1 MMYLIGMGLSDEY
14 DLSIKA
20 LEKLKKCDSIY
31 CELYTNKWIG
41 DLKNLEKL
49 CKNKIKILE
58 RIEVE
63 SDFLIKEAK
72 TKKIALLV
80 PGDPLTATTHVE
92 LLIEAKKN
100 KIKTEIVHASSVF
113 TAISESGLQSY
124 KYGRTTTLVFQQ
136 EKFKPTSPYDVIS
149 KNKEAGLHSIV
160 LLDIHSEDEK
170 YMTPREG
177 LSILLD
183 IENEKRQNVIKKDT
197 KVVVLCALGSDE
209 QLIKYNT
216 IENLMKDKKIDRTPA
231 VLVVPGEVNF
241 KEEEALRILTAS

>member
-1 MMYLIGMGLSDEY
+1 MLYLIGMGLSSEEDIS
-14 DLSIKA
+14 LKA
-20 LEKLKKCDSIY
+20 IDRLKKCDSVY

-41 DLKNLEKL
+41 DLKNLSKI
-49 CKNKIKILE
+49 CKNKIKVLE

-92 LLIEAKKN
+92 LLIEAKKQ

-124 KYGRTTTLVFQQ
+124 KFGRTTTLVFQQ
-136 EKFKPTSPYDVIS
+136 EKFKPTSPYDVIA
-149 KNKEAGLHSIV
+149 KNKESGLHSIV
-160 LLDIHSEDEK
+160 LLDIHAEDDK

-177 LSILLD
+177 LSILID
-183 IENEKRQNVIKKDT
+183 IENEKRLNVIKKDT
-197 KVVVLCALGSDE
+197 KVVVLCALGSEE

-216 IENLMKDKKIDRTPA
+216 IENLLKDKKIDKTPS
-231 VLVVPGEVNF
+231 VLLVPGEINF
-241 KEEEALRILTAS
+241 KEEEALRILANS